1 MTQGVVTR
9 RPLEMR
15 LRRLDDLKAKPY
27 AIFEKEDNGQQI
39 YDFSTI
45 KTKIEQFTD
54 KVCGSNKGI
63 VDIPIVLNIYS
74 PSCPDLTLID
84 LPGITRIAQAGQEKN
99 IEEITKKMASRYC
112 SDERTII
119 LCVIPANQDM
129 STSDGLQMAT
139 QNLDPKGERTIG
151 VITKIDIMDR
161 GTNAKKMLLNEEI
174 PLKMGYVGVK
184 GRSQADI
191 REGMKVGEALQDEK
205 NYFARHPVYS
215 NMPPGYLGTDTLV
228 NKLSTIMYRHIKK
241 HMPAIIQEIDSKIYE
256 CEKSSKELGTPLPDD
271 NREKLL
277 LVWKLISEFSEKVK
291 TSISG
296 EYNPEIAGLKK
307 DLLGGLR
314 IRSKFNDLFID
325 EMSLKHQASKKFSDS
340 EIRTALRFHTNNA
353 LPGFTSAEAFLSLAA
368 PLLQSLK
375 DPALSLLEEVH
386 TIMEQI
392 CVHYI
397 NETFQRFPM
406 FIGEVNEAT
415 LNILNQDKERA
426 RLLLSEIIDANIG
439 YTYTKDPEY
448 ISVILPATEKEKLE
462 KQKEKER
469 KVAEEKAKEE
479 ERLKAEAAQGNG
491 GKGSAV
497 PTTKKAGPKA
507 DEEEGE
513 AEEQQVTVKLT
524 KDKAQ
529 KNLERHLVK
538 EMRVRIDTYFR
549 VVVTQLA
556 DMVPKII
563 GHNLVNS
570 SLSNLLF
577 SVYKKVSGGEMFAL
591 LNEPEHIVNKR
602 QTLKKI
608 LETLRNSRKIL
619 LRDPDLAFS
628 VEIKDVSSIL
638 ELREKDKERKRTAA
652 AEKKKSLLERA
663 SEKASELGSMVKA
676 GAADLKRGIIGDDK
690 DKSQNQSSTTAA
702 SKKDPAPV
710 KSTNLFESKPVASG
724 GTPSNSQQPQPK
736 PAPKT
741 ETDLALDAAKLAY
754 QHKDTIIKVAKE
766 NPELIEKGFKVIA
779 DTQTN
784 APAGGQAAGAAGKNN
799 KIKGLF
805 GF

>member
-1 MTQGVVTR
+1 
-9 RPLEMR
+9 MR
-15 LRRLDDLKAKPY
+15 LRRLDDLTAKPY

-39 YDFSTI
+39 FDFSTI
-45 KTKIEQFTD
+45 KSKIEQFTD
-54 KVCGSNKGI
+54 KVCGTNKGI
-63 VDIPIVLNIYS
+63 VDVPIVLNIYS

-84 LPGITRIAQAGQEKN
+84 LPGITRIAQAGQDQN

-129 STSDGLQMAT
+129 STSDGLQMAMK
-139 QNLDPKGERTIG
+139 LDPKGERTIG

-161 GTNAKKMLLNEEI
+161 GTNAKKMLLNEDI

-228 NKLSTIMYRHIKK
+228 NKLSSIMYRHIKK

-271 NREKLL
+271 SREKLL

-296 EYNPEIAGLKK
+296 EYNPEIAGIKK
-307 DLLGGLR
+307 ELLGGLR

-340 EIRTALRFHTNNA
+340 EIRNALRFHTNNA
-353 LPGFTSAEAFLSLAA
+353 LPGFTSAEAFLSLST

-375 DPALSLLEEVH
+375 EPALNLLEEVH

-426 RLLLSEIIDANIG
+426 RILLSEIIDANIG

-448 ISVILPATEKEKLE
+448 ISVILPATEKEKLDR
-462 KQKEKER
+462 QKEKDR
-469 KVAEEKAKEE
+469 RAAEEKAKEE

-497 PTTKKAGPKA
+497 PTTKKPKTE
-507 DEEEGE
+507 DDEGE
-513 AEEQQVTVKLT
+513 AEEQQATVKIT

-577 SVYKKVSGGEMFAL
+577 SVYKRVSSAEMFSL
-591 LNEPEHIVNKR
+591 LNEPDHIVNKR
-602 QTLKKI
+602 TTLKKI

-638 ELREKDKERKRTAA
+638 EMREKDKERKRTAA

-663 SEKASELGSMVKA
+663 SETMSEIGSKIKS
-676 GAADLKRGIIGDDK
+676 GTADLKTKVMGEDK
-690 DKSQNQSSTTAA
+690 TQSQNQSSTTTA
-702 SKKDPAPV
+702 SKKDPAPA
-710 KSTNLFESKPVASG
+710 KSTNLFDSKPVASSN
-724 GTPSNSQQPQPK
+724 TPSNSSTR

-741 ETDLALDAAKLAY
+741 EADLAMDAAKLAY

-766 NPELIEKGFKVIA
+766 NPELIDRGFKVIA
-779 DTQTN
+779 DTTTN
-784 APAGGQAAGAAGKNN
+784 TTPAAGQQAGAAGAKNN

>member
-1 MTQGVVTR
+1 M
-9 RPLEMR
+9 
-15 LRRLDDLKAKPY
+15 
-27 AIFEKEDNGQQI
+27 
-39 YDFSTI
+39 
-45 KTKIEQFTD
+45 
-54 KVCGSNKGI
+54 
-63 VDIPIVLNIYS
+63 LNIYS

-84 LPGITRIAQAGQEKN
+84 LPGITRIAQAGQDQN
-99 IEEITKKMASRYC
+99 IEEITKNMATRYC

-129 STSDGLQMAT
+129 STSDGLQMAMK
-139 QNLDPKGERTIG
+139 LDPKGERTIG

-174 PLKMGYVGVK
+174 QLKMGYVGVK

-215 NMPPGYLGTDTLV
+215 NMPPGFLGTETLV
-228 NKLSTIMYRHIKK
+228 NKLSTIMYRHIKR

-256 CEKSSKELGTPLPDD
+256 CEKSAKELGTPLPED

-296 EYNPEIAGLKK
+296 EYNPEVAGLKK

-314 IRSKFNDLFID
+314 IRSKFNELFIE

-340 EIRTALRFHTNNA
+340 EIRSALRVHTNNA
-353 LPGFTSAEAFLSLAA
+353 LPGFTSAEAFLSLST

-375 DPALSLLEEVH
+375 EPAMSLLEEVH

-426 RLLLSEIIDANIG
+426 RLLLGEIIDANIG

-448 ISVILPATEKEKLE
+448 IAVILPASEKEKLE
-462 KQKEKER
+462 RQKEKER
-469 KVAEEKAKEE
+469 KQAEDKAKED
-479 ERLKAEAAQGNG
+479 ERLKAEAAQGNS
-491 GKGSAV
+491 GKASAV
-497 PTTKKAGPKA
+497 PTTRKPKV
-507 DEEEGE
+507 DEEEAE
-513 AEEQQVTVKLT
+513 AEEQQATVKIT
-524 KDKAQ
+524 KEKAQ
-529 KNLERHLVK
+529 RNLEKHLVK

-570 SLSNLLF
+570 SLTNLLF
-577 SVYKKVSGGEMFAL
+577 SVYKRVSGGEMFTL

-602 QTLKKI
+602 HTLKKI
-608 LETLRNSRKIL
+608 LETLRSSRKIL

-663 SEKASELGSMVKA
+663 SDKISEYSAKLMPGTSESKNKPPA
-676 GAADLKRGIIGDDK
+676 E
-690 DKSQNQSSTTAA
+690 DKSQNQSTTTTA
-702 SKKDPAPV
+702 SRKDPTPQR
-710 KSTNLFESKPVASG
+710 STNLFDSKPVPSNS
-724 GTPSNSQQPQPK
+724 TPSNNPARS
-736 PAPKT
+736 APKT
-741 ETDLALDAAKLAY
+741 ETDLAIDAAKLMY
-754 QHKDTIIKVAKE
+754 QHKDTIVKVAKE
-766 NPELIEKGFKVIA
+766 NPELVEKGFKVIA
-779 DTQTN
+779 DTTTSTPS
-784 APAGGQAAGAAGKNN
+784 AAGQQAGAAGGKNS